1 MKAAPSK
8 RRRFNAKNKEF
19 DVADKIERT
28 KKEGRIKRW
37 WRETIGE
44 LRKVNWPTPKEAWRL
59 TKIVIMVILAMGLL
73 LGGLDFGFTKLMGL
87 FFG

>member
-1 MKAAPSK
+1 M
-8 RRRFNAKNKEF
+8 
-19 DVADKIERT
+19 ADKNVRT

-59 TKIVIMVILAMGLL
+59 TKIVVLVILVMGAL

-87 FFG
+87 IFG